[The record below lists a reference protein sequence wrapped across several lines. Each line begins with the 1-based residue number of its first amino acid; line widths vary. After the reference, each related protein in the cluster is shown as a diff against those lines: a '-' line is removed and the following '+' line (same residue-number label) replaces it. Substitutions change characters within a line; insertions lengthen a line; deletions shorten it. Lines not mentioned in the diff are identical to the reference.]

1 MMIKEKGV
9 VETCLLKISDPF
21 TLVVLAAY
29 RAQELASGVTPC
41 VPTDGSK
48 DALVSLKEIS
58 SGKLDMESLED
69 RMIKSLQKFAFLSE
83 EGLSDPVDM
92 SKAGQPSESASFIA
106 NALFQK
112 PAEVIPLS
120 VVTAH
125 PLASSVP
132 IVLHVDDEDEDLED
146 DIDEDEDYL
155 DLNLQNVEGGNLDS
169 KEDQPSHLD
178 GDSLSED
185 HNEDEEELV

>member
-29 RAQELASGVTPC
+29 RSQELASGVTPC
-41 VPTDGSK
+41 VATDGSK

-58 SGKLDMESLED
+58 SGKLDMGSLED

-112 PAEVIPLS
+112 PAEIIPVS
-120 VVTAH
+120 VVAAH
-125 PLASSVP
+125 PVVSVAP
-132 IVLHVDDEDEDLED
+132 IVLHVDDEDGDLED
-146 DIDEDEDYL
+146 EIDEEGNSP

-169 KEDQPSHLD
+169 SEDQSPNLDDDEFSKDD
-178 GDSLSED
+178 GD
-185 HNEDEEELV
+185 DEEELV

>member
-1 MMIKEKGV
+1 MIKEKGV

-155 DLNLQNVEGGNLDS
+155 DLKLQNVEGGNLYS